1 MKAKFYGLKINLFF
15 IGEQE
20 MVTYKVA
27 IAKDNW
33 QERTYLNYC
42 QVIAHL
48 CKFGI
53 PAPAPKSKPVTWRA
67 GVRNEWYVQTMC
79 VVNITKHQKRKNKR
93 RMVETDIDL
102 FEND

>member
-1 MKAKFYGLKINLFF
+1 MF
-15 IGEQE
+15 
-20 MVTYKVA
+20 TYKVA

-42 QVIAHL
+42 QVIAYL

-53 PAPAPKSKPVTWRA
+53 PAPAPKSKSVAWRA
-67 GVRNEWYVQTMC
+67 GVRSEWYVQTVC
-79 VVNITKHQKRKNKR
+79 LLNNTTQQKSKNKR

-102 FEND
+102 FEDD